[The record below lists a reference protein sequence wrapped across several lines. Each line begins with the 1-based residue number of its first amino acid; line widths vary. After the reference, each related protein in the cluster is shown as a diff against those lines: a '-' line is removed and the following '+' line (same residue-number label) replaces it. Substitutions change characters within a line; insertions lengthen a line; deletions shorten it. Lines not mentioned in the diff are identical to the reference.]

1 MIEKRYIAQT
11 DWLLLGVSMLLAA
24 IGIICIYSATRSFE
38 SAFYMR
44 QFYWLLIGLTLLVPT
59 VIIDYSIF
67 ERFAYPL
74 FGFTLVLLVI
84 ALFGGHT
91 MGGAQRWLSLGFVSF
106 QPSELAKITFVIT
119 LAKVLSTTRSNKW
132 GMSWRELALPAL
144 ILFVPFLLVAR
155 QPDLGTAMIFV
166 FVFTSMVLIV
176 KIRLRTL
183 IILTGGVLAMIPTGW
198 YAIKDY
204 QRARLL
210 SFIDPAMDPLGSG
223 YQTLQSQIAIGS
235 GGFIGKGF
243 TKGTQGSLSFLPAH
257 HTDFIFPL
265 LAEEWGF
272 AGAFI
277 FLSCYFFLL
286 LWGINIAMTARDK
299 FGVLLAFGL
308 VMLIFWQAVI
318 NLFMIMGFLPVVGIP
333 LPLFSYG
340 GSSLITTLL
349 AVGVLMNIRMRRF
362 QAQP

>member
-1 MIEKRYIAQT
+1 
-11 DWLLLGVSMLLAA
+11 
-24 IGIICIYSATRSFE
+24 
-38 SAFYMR
+38 
-44 QFYWLLIGLTLLVPT
+44 
-59 VIIDYSIF
+59 
-67 ERFAYPL
+67 
-74 FGFTLVLLVI
+74 
-84 ALFGGHT
+84 

-272 AGAFI
+272 VGGIVVIALFI
-277 FLSCYFFLL
+277 ILILRGL
-286 LWGINIAMTARDK
+286 DIASNSKDR
-299 FGVLLAFGL
+299 FGFLLAFGL
-308 VMLIFWQAVI
+308 TAMIFWHVVI
-318 NLFMIMGFLPVVGIP
+318 NIGMVIGFLPVVGVP
-333 LPLFSYG
+333 LPFLSYG
-340 GSSLITTLL
+340 GSFLL
-349 AVGVLMNIRMRRF
+349 TVLVSIGLLLNISMHKYIF
-362 QAQP
+362 

>member
-1 MIEKRYIAQT
+1 MIEKKYLEQT
-11 DWLLLGVSMLLAA
+11 DWLLLGISMLLAA
-24 IGIICIYSATRSFE
+24 IGIICIYSATRGFE
-38 SAFYMR
+38 SAFYLR
-44 QFYWLLIGLTLLVPT
+44 QFYWLLIGLAILAPT
-59 VIIDYSIF
+59 VILDYAIF
-67 ERFAYPL
+67 KRFAYVL
-74 FGFTLVLLVI
+74 FGLTLVLLII
-84 ALFGGHT
+84 ALFEGHT
-91 MGGAQRWLSLGFVSF
+91 MGGAQRWISLGFVSF

-119 LAKVLSTTRSNKW
+119 LAKVLSTTQSDRF

-144 ILFVPFLLVAR
+144 ILFVPFILIAR

-183 IILTGGVLAMIPTGW
+183 IVLTCAVMAMIPIGW
-198 YAIKDY
+198 YALKDY

-235 GGFIGKGF
+235 GGFLGKGF

-272 AGAFI
+272 IGSVAVIVLFI
-277 FLSCYFFLL
+277 ILILRGL
-286 LWGINIAMTARDK
+286 DIASNSKDR
-299 FGVLLAFGL
+299 FGFLLAFGL
-308 VMLIFWQAVI
+308 SALLFWHIIVNI
-318 NLFMIMGFLPVVGIP
+318 GMVMGFLPVVGVP
-333 LPLFSYG
+333 LPFLSYG
-340 GSSLITTLL
+340 GSFLL
-349 AVGVLMNIRMRRF
+349 TVLVSIGLLLNISMRKYIF
-362 QAQP
+362 

>member
-11 DWLLLGVSMLLAA
+11 DWLLLGISMLLAT
-24 IGIICIYSATRSFE
+24 IGIVCIYSATRGFE
-38 SAFYMR
+38 SAFYVR
-44 QFYWLLIGLTLLVPT
+44 QFYWLLIGLAILVPT
-59 VIIDYSIF
+59 VIIDYAIF
-67 ERFAYPL
+67 KRFAYPL
-74 FGFTLVLLVI
+74 FGFTLILLII

-119 LAKVLSTTRSNKW
+119 LAKVLSTTQSDRW

-144 ILFVPFLLVAR
+144 ILFVPFMLVAR

-183 IILTGGVLAMIPTGW
+183 IVLTVGVLAMIPTGW
-198 YAIKDY
+198 YVIKDY

-272 AGAFI
+272 IGGVAVIALFI
-277 FLSCYFFLL
+277 ILILRGL
-286 LWGINIAMTARDK
+286 DIASNSKDR
-299 FGVLLAFGL
+299 FGFLLAFGL
-308 VMLIFWQAVI
+308 SALLFWHVVI
-318 NLFMIMGFLPVVGIP
+318 NIGMVIGFLPVVGVP
-333 LPLFSYG
+333 LPFLSYG
-340 GSSLITTLL
+340 GSFLL
-349 AVGVLMNIRMRRF
+349 TVLVSIGLLLNISMRKYIF
-362 QAQP
+362 